1 MKAKLPTPP
10 DNRPGYL
17 VITEKFLPRKGG
29 SNTWYHEVYSRLG
42 DRGTHIVTAHQPDC
56 ETFDANH
63 RNSVHRLSLKRI
75 PWLRPE
81 SLLMYWRLLS
91 TAITVGR
98 SQQFDAVHCGRALPE
113 GLVGWLVARLLRLP
127 LTIYCH
133 GEELTTWT
141 QPMKFRFM
149 LFSYRRA
156 DIIIANSHWTR
167 DELIRIGV
175 PARPI
180 RLIFP
185 GVDTQRYRPGLATD
199 DLRAS
204 IGLGSNQ
211 PLLLSVGRLTRRK
224 GFDQLLKSMPALLA
238 AGHDL
243 HYALIGIG
251 DDRNY
256 LQKLSEQLGVS
267 ERVHFLGHVPEDDLP
282 RWYNLA
288 TLFAMPNREID
299 GDTEGFGLVFLEA
312 AACGCPAIA
321 GDAGGT
327 GDALEDGVT
336 GLRVNGADQATVY
349 AAIANILDHPAL
361 ATRMAQAGR
370 QRARSEFDWQRVAD
384 KTLALSHPGLPD
396 PTAQAATDAAH

>member
-1 MKAKLPTPP
+1 MNTKP
-10 DNRPGYL
+10 RYL

-42 DRGTHIVTAHQPDC
+42 DRSTHIVTAHQPDS
-56 ETFDANH
+56 EAFDASH
-63 RNSVHRLSLKRI
+63 RNTVHRLSLKRI

-91 TAITVGR
+91 TSVKVGR
-98 SQQFDAVHCGRALPE
+98 QQSFDAVHCGRALPE

-156 DIIIANSHWTR
+156 DVIIANSHWTR
-167 DELIRIGV
+167 DELVRIGV
-175 PARPI
+175 PAERI

-185 GVDTQRYRPGLATD
+185 GVDTQRYRPGLPTD
-199 DLRAS
+199 DLRQS
-204 IGLGSNQ
+204 ITLDADQ
-211 PLLLSVGRLTRRK
+211 ALLLSVGRLTRRK
-224 GFDQLLKSMPALLA
+224 GFDQLLKSIPTLLA

-243 HYALIGIG
+243 QYALIGIG
-251 DDRNY
+251 DDRKY
-256 LQKLSEQLGVS
+256 LQKLSEELGIS

-336 GLRVNGADQATVY
+336 GLRVNGADQSAVC
-349 AAIANILDHPAL
+349 AAIATILEHPEQA
-361 ATRMAQAGR
+361 AAMAKAGR
-370 QRARSEFDWQRVAD
+370 QRAESEFDWQRVAD
-384 KTLALSHPGLPD
+384 KTLALSHPDAPGSTPQ
-396 PTAQAATDAAH
+396 TATQAGH